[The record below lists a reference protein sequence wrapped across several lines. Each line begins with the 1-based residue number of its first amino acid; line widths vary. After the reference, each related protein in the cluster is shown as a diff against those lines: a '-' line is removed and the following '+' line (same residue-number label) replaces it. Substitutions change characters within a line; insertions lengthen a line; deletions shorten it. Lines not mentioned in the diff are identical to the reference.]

1 MSDFTGNSS
10 GLQQR
15 RLLSKRIFLLARQ
28 VMNCKVDTVVVSETI
43 TDFNDQVS
51 TAVIANL
58 VLSLLCDTFV
68 HTVKSNINNSSKAV
82 LSGAM
87 EFCILLEVVKRIG
100 IYSAAK
106 SLSWS
111 FISLQNCG
119 FKMVS
124 KY

>member
-15 RLLSKRIFLLARQ
+15 RLLSKRIYLLARQ

-58 VLSLLCDTFV
+58 ALSLLCDTFV
-68 HTVKSNINNSSKAV
+68 HTVKSNISNSSKSSTKWSNGI
-82 LSGAM
+82 LYFTGSGQTYRNL
-87 EFCILLEVVKRIG
+87 FCCKKSFVVFHQF
-100 IYSAAK
+100 AK
-106 SLSWS
+106 LR
-111 FISLQNCG
+111 
-119 FKMVS
+119 V
-124 KY
+124 

>member
-10 GLQQR
+10 GLQRR
-15 RLLSKRIFLLARQ
+15 RLLSKRIYLLARQ
-28 VMNCKVDTVVVSETI
+28 IMNCKVDTVVVSETI

-58 VLSLLCDTFV
+58 ALSLPCDTFV
-68 HTVKSNINNSSKAV
+68 HTVKSNINNSSKTV

-119 FKMVS
+119 FKMVG

>member
-1 MSDFTGNSS
+1 
-10 GLQQR
+10 
-15 RLLSKRIFLLARQ
+15 
-28 VMNCKVDTVVVSETI
+28 MNCKVDTVVVSETI

-58 VLSLLCDTFV
+58 ALSLLCDTFV

-87 EFCILLEVVKRIG
+87 EFCILLEVVKRIA

-119 FKMVS
+119 VKMVS